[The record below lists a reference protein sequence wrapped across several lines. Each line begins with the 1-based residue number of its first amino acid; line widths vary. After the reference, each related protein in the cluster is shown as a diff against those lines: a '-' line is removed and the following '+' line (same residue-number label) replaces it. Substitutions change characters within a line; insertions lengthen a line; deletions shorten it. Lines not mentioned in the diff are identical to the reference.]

1 MDHSGLECAAPQRIR
16 DQLMYLFA
24 YEPADEVT
32 AQGMRDWL
40 GAAYPDVRWQV
51 RLVHKDIEVKMRFA
65 TPEELAWFLLKTT

>member
-40 GAAYPDVRWQV
+40 GAAYPDVLWQV
-51 RLVHKDIEVKMRFA
+51 RVVHKDIEVKILFD
-65 TPEELAWFLLKTT
+65 TPEELSWFLLKNT